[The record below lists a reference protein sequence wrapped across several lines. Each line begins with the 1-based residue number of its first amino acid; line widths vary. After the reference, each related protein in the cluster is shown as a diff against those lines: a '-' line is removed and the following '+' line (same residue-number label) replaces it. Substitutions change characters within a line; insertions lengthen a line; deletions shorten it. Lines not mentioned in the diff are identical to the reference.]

1 MVQSGVKFV
10 IDNAEPS
17 SAPLMAAV
25 TGAAGKQPWNADEL
39 ARILALPS
47 TFGLIALADDRPL
60 GFLLAQYAAG
70 ESEIINLAVAPV
82 ERRQGIGGAL
92 VAKAMAR
99 ARVEGART
107 MFLEVAGDNTAARAL
122 YDRIGF
128 VQVGI
133 RPDYYVRGPVNYM
146 DALIL
151 RVELITT
158 AGD

>member
-1 MVQSGVKFV
+1 MIQSGVKFV
-10 IDNAEPS
+10 IDNAGPS

-25 TGAAGKQPWNADEL
+25 TGAAGNEPWNAGEL

-47 TFGLIALADDRPL
+47 AFGLIALADDRPL
-60 GFLLAQYAAG
+60 GFLLAQCAAG

-82 ERRQGIGGAL
+82 SRRQGIGGAL

-99 ARVEGART
+99 ALLDGART
-107 MFLEVAGDNTAARAL
+107 MFLEVADDNTAARAL

-128 VQVGI
+128 LQVGI
-133 RPDYYVRGPVNYM
+133 RPGYYLRGPDNYV

-158 AGD
+158 GGN

>member
-10 IDNAEPS
+10 IDNAGPS

-25 TGAAGKQPWNADEL
+25 TGAAGDEPWNADEL

-47 TFGLIALADDRPL
+47 AFGLIALADDRPR
-60 GFLLAQYAAG
+60 GFLLAQCAAG

-99 ARVEGART
+99 ALLEGART
-107 MFLEVAGDNTAARAL
+107 MFLEVADDNTAARAL

-128 VQVGI
+128 LQVGI
-133 RPDYYVRGPVNYM
+133 RPDYYLRRPDNYV

-158 AGD
+158 SGN

>member
-39 ARILALPS
+39 AGILALPS
-47 TFGLIALADDRPL
+47 AFGLIAFADDRPL
-60 GFLLAQYAAG
+60 GFILAQCAAG

-107 MFLEVAGDNTAARAL
+107 MFLEVADDNTAARAL

-133 RPDYYVRGPVNYM
+133 RPDYYLRRPVNYV

-151 RVELITT
+151 RVELIKT
-158 AGD
+158 GGN